1 MTTQPLV
8 KIVAPIMGWTTAVF
22 LHTIHNVAVSF
33 GSLGFLVGVMSDWS
47 GIFLT
52 LLIMLWAL
60 LQERSWLK
68 KYLVEEVALGILTT
82 GQYETACSGRK
93 RIRQRWRALA
103 AGGFSAYRHTLNYH
117 NHLSELAY
125 KKHHF
130 ALFNHE
136 ATKLRI
142 EVMRE
147 KIQLEMR
154 VF

>member
-1 MTTQPLV
+1 M
-8 KIVAPIMGWTTAVF
+8 AG
-22 LHTIHNVAVSF
+22 SF
-33 GSLGFLVGVMSDWS
+33 GSLGSLIGVMSDWS

-93 RIRQRWRALA
+93 RIRQRWHALA
-103 AGGFSAYRHTLNYH
+103 AGGFSAYRQTLRYH

-136 ATKLRI
+136 TTKLRI
-142 EVMRE
+142 ELMR
-147 KIQLEMR
+147 KNIQLDTH
-154 VF
+154 VI